1 MRSALATPKPAL
13 FAPAP
18 TPVALGPSSL
28 SPDDGVTDDEPSAP
42 ASLRVLAQPLKLRW
56 PVRYLLATAV
66 TDTVAILAALALA
79 QLVRFGPDSLDYA
92 SGAGIDYAVL
102 AAVIAAVWLITLSAT
117 RSRAPRLIGVGFA
130 EYQRV
135 TNATLLTFGLL
146 AVIAFLLQI
155 DLARGYLAIALPTG
169 LLLLLAGRAFWR
181 MQLTRL
187 RRKGRCLTGAFVVGS
202 RTDVREVINQLRG
215 NLTAG
220 YRPIGVV
227 ITDAAASV
235 FEGLPVIDLDDL
247 ADTSRSS
254 RTKAV
259 MVAGNLPGGSDQ
271 LRKIGWSL
279 ESSSTELIL
288 VSSLTDVAGPRI
300 HMRPVEGLPMVHVQL
315 PKYTGF
321 TYSVKRLIDVVVAGV
336 ALLVLSPLLGLIA
349 LAVFLEDGGPVL
361 FRQRRIGV
369 SGSSFLMLKFRSMVP
384 DAEARR
390 SEIAQ
395 LDEGNGVLFKIRND
409 PRITRVGAVIRRYS
423 LDELPQLVNV
433 LLGEMSLIG
442 PRPPLPSEVDRYE
455 DAAARRLLIK
465 PGITGLWQVSG
476 RSNLSWEESVKLDL
490 YYVENWS
497 VTGDFMIL
505 LRTVRAVVRRE
516 GAY

>member
-1 MRSALATPKPAL
+1 LENEAI
-13 FAPAP
+13 
-18 TPVALGPSSL
+18 SSL
-28 SPDDGVTDDEPSAP
+28 S
-42 ASLRVLAQPLKLRW
+42 VLAQPRKLRW
-56 PVRYLLATAV
+56 PVRYLLATTA
-66 TDTVAILAALALA
+66 TDALAIVAALALA
-79 QLVRFGPDSLDYA
+79 QVVRFGPDSLDYA
-92 SGAGIDYAVL
+92 SGAGIEYAVL

-117 RSRAPRLIGVGFA
+117 RSRAARLVGVGFA

-146 AVIAFLLQI
+146 AIIAFLFQI
-155 DLARGYLAIALPTG
+155 DLARGYLGIALPTG
-169 LLLLLAGRAFWR
+169 LVLLLAGRKFWR
-181 MQLTRL
+181 VQLTRL
-187 RRKGRCLTGAFVVGS
+187 RRNGRCLTGALVVGS
-202 RTDVREVINQLRG
+202 TTDVREVIHQLRA

-227 ITDAAASV
+227 RTDAPASV
-235 FEGLPVIDLDDL
+235 FEGLPGIDLDHL

-259 MVAGNLPGGSDQ
+259 MVAGNLPGGSEQ
-271 LRKIGWSL
+271 LRTIGWSL
-279 ESSSTELIL
+279 ENSSTELIL

-321 TYSVKRLIDVVVAGV
+321 TYAVKRLIDVVVAG
-336 ALLVLSPLLGLIA
+336 LGLVLLAPVFGLIA
-349 LAVFLEDGGPVL
+349 LAVLLEDGGPVL
-361 FRQRRIGV
+361 FQQRRIGV
-369 SGSSFLMLKFRSMVP
+369 SGTSFTMLKFRSMVP
-384 DAEARR
+384 DAETRR
-390 SEIAQ
+390 AEISQ
-395 LDEGNGVLFKIRND
+395 LDEGNGVLFKVRND
-409 PRITRVGAVIRRYS
+409 PRITRVGAVIRRFS

-433 LLGEMSLIG
+433 LVGEMSLIG
-442 PRPPLPSEVDRYE
+442 PRPPLPSEVERYE
-455 DAAARRLLIK
+455 DAVTRRLLIK
-465 PGITGLWQVSG
+465 PGVTGLWQVSG

-505 LRTVRAVVRRE
+505 LRTVRAVVRRD

>member
-1 MRSALATPKPAL
+1 
-13 FAPAP
+13 
-18 TPVALGPSSL
+18 V
-28 SPDDGVTDDEPSAP
+28 
-42 ASLRVLAQPLKLRW
+42 LRQPLKLRW
-56 PVRYLLATAV
+56 PLRYLLATAA

-79 QLVRFGPDSLDYA
+79 QLVRFGPNSLDYV
-92 SGAGIDYAVL
+92 SGAGIEYAGL

-117 RSRAPRLIGVGFA
+117 RSRAARLVGVGFA

-146 AVIAFLLQI
+146 AILAFLFQI

-169 LLLLLAGRAFWR
+169 LVLLLIGRKFWR
-181 MQLTRL
+181 VQLTRL
-187 RRKGRCLTGAFVVGS
+187 RKKGRCLTGALVVGS
-202 RTDVREVINQLRG
+202 TRDVREVVAQLRA

-227 ITDAAASV
+227 RTDAPASV
-235 FEGLPVIDLDDL
+235 FEGLPAIDL
-247 ADTSRSS
+247 ADLAETSRLS

-259 MVAGNLPGGSDQ
+259 MVAGNLPGGSEQ

-279 ESSSTELIL
+279 ENSSTELIL

-321 TYSVKRLIDVVVAGV
+321 TYSVKRLIDVVVAG
-336 ALLVLSPLLGLIA
+336 LGLVLLIPLLAFITVAIL
-349 LAVFLEDGGPVL
+349 LEDGGPVL

-369 SGSSFLMLKFRSMVP
+369 SGSSFTMLKFRSMVP
-384 DAEARR
+384 DAEARLA
-390 SEIAQ
+390 EISQ
-395 LDEGNGVLFKIRND
+395 LDEGNGVLFKVRND
-409 PRITRVGAVIRRYS
+409 PRVTRVGALIRRFS

-433 LLGEMSLIG
+433 LVGEMSLIG

-455 DAAARRLLIK
+455 DDATRRLLIK

-476 RSNLSWEESVKLDL
+476 RSDLSWEESVKLDL

-505 LRTVRAVVRRE
+505 LRTARAVLRRE

>member
-1 MRSALATPKPAL
+1 MRGTLATPEHPI
-13 FAPAP
+13 FAP
-18 TPVALGPSSL
+18 TPAPVALRPTPPADRIGTTSAST
-28 SPDDGVTDDEPSAP
+28 GVLP
-42 ASLRVLAQPLKLRW
+42 QPLKLRW
-56 PVRYLLATAV
+56 PVRYLLATTV
-66 TDTVAILAALALA
+66 TDTLAILAALALA
-79 QLVRFGPDSLDYA
+79 QLVRFGPDSLVSTA
-92 SGAGIDYAVL
+92 AAGLEYVGL
-102 AAVIAAVWLITLSAT
+102 AAGIAAVWLIALSAT
-117 RSRAPRLIGVGFA
+117 RSRAPRLVGIGSA

-135 TNATLLTFGLL
+135 TNATLITFGLL
-146 AVIAFLLQI
+146 AILAFLLQI

-169 LLLLLAGRAFWR
+169 LVLLLVGRKAWR
-181 MQLTRL
+181 MQLTKL
-187 RRKGRCLTGAFVVGS
+187 RRRGRCLTGALVVGS
-202 RTDVREVINQLRG
+202 ATDVREVIAQLRA

-227 ITDAAASV
+227 MTDAVASV
-235 FEGLPVIDLDDL
+235 FDDLPVVDLDSL
-247 ADTSRSS
+247 ADISRSS
-254 RTKAV
+254 RTRAV
-259 MVAGNLPGGSDQ
+259 MVAGNLPGGSEQ
-271 LRKIGWSL
+271 LRTIGWAL

-321 TYSVKRLIDVVVAGV
+321 TYAVKRLIDVSVAG
-336 ALLVLSPLLGLIA
+336 LGLVLFAPLFGAIA
-349 LAVFLEDGGPVL
+349 LAVVLEDGGPVL

-369 SGSSFLMLKFRSMVP
+369 GGSSFTMLKFRSMVP

-390 SEIAQ
+390 AEISA
-395 LDEGNGVLFKIRND
+395 LDEGNGVLFKVRND

-423 LDELPQLVNV
+423 LDELPQLLNV
-433 LLGEMSLIG
+433 LAGQMSLIG

-455 DAAARRLLIK
+455 DAATRRLLIK

-497 VTGDFMIL
+497 VTGDFLIL
-505 LRTVRAVVRRE
+505 LRTVRAVMRRE

>member
-1 MRSALATPKPAL
+1 MKPPPSSV
-13 FAPAP
+13 APAP
-18 TPVALGPSSL
+18 PGPGSAALQPR
-28 SPDDGVTDDEPSAP
+28 A
-42 ASLRVLAQPLKLRW
+42 ALRVLTQPLKLRW
-56 PVRYLLATAV
+56 PVRYLLATTA
-66 TDTVAILAALALA
+66 TDAIAILAALALA
-79 QLVRFGPDSLDYA
+79 QLVRFGPDSIDDA
-92 SGAGIDYAVL
+92 SRASLEYVGL
-102 AAVIAAVWLITLSAT
+102 AAGIAAVWLLTLSAT
-117 RSRAPRLIGVGFA
+117 RSRARRLVGVGFA
-130 EYQRV
+130 EYSRV

-146 AVIAFLLQI
+146 AIIAFLFQLEI
-155 DLARGYLAIALPTG
+155 ARGYLGIALPTG
-169 LLLLLAGRAFWR
+169 LVLLLVGRKFWR
-181 MQLTRL
+181 GQLTRL
-187 RRKGRCLTGAFVVGS
+187 RRSGRCLTGALVVGS
-202 RTDVREVINQLRG
+202 MTDVREVVSQLRA

-227 ITDAAASV
+227 MTDATASV
-235 FEGLPVIDLDDL
+235 FEGLPTLDLDDL
-247 ADTSRSS
+247 AETSKSS
-254 RTKAV
+254 RTRAV
-259 MVAGNLPGGSDQ
+259 MVAGNLPGGSEQ

-321 TYSVKRLIDVVVAGV
+321 TYSVKRLLDVVVAG
-336 ALLVLSPLLGLIA
+336 LGLVLFAPLAGLIA

-369 SGSSFLMLKFRSMVP
+369 SGSSFTMLKFRSMVP

-390 SEIAQ
+390 AAVSA
-395 LDEGNGVLFKIRND
+395 LDEGNGVLFKVHDD
-409 PRITRVGAVIRRYS
+409 PRITRVGAVIRRFS
-423 LDELPQLVNV
+423 LDELPQLINV
-433 LLGEMSLIG
+433 LTGAMSLIG
-442 PRPPLPSEVDRYE
+442 PRPPLPSEVERYE
-455 DAAARRLLIK
+455 DTAARRLLIK

-476 RSNLSWEESVKLDL
+476 RSDLSWEESVKLDL

-505 LRTVRAVVRRE
+505 LRTVRAVLRRK

>member
-279 ESSSTELIL
+279 ESSSTEH
-288 VSSLTDVAGPRI
+288 RI
-300 HMRPVEGLPMVHVQL
+300 HV
-315 PKYTGF
+315 
-321 TYSVKRLIDVVVAGV
+321 
-336 ALLVLSPLLGLIA
+336 
-349 LAVFLEDGGPVL
+349 
-361 FRQRRIGV
+361 
-369 SGSSFLMLKFRSMVP
+369 
-384 DAEARR
+384 
-390 SEIAQ
+390 
-395 LDEGNGVLFKIRND
+395 
-409 PRITRVGAVIRRYS
+409 
-423 LDELPQLVNV
+423 
-433 LLGEMSLIG
+433 LGET
-442 PRPPLPSEVDRYE
+442 PDRRGRRRGRAARAL
-455 DAAARRLLIK
+455 AAARAHR
-465 PGITGLWQVSG
+465 PCRVP
-476 RSNLSWEESVKLDL
+476 
-490 YYVENWS
+490 
-497 VTGDFMIL
+497 
-505 LRTVRAVVRRE
+505 
-516 GAY
+516 